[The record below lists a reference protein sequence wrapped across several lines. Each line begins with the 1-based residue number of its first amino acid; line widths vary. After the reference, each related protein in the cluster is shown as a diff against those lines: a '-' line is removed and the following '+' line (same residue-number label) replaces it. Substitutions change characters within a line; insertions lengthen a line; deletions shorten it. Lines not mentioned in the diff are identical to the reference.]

1 MINKLLNNSEPRVAE
16 LFRRLEC
23 IKTTL
28 DRLETSNRQS
38 FGGERFISDRD
49 LSVKLKLSSR
59 ALQEYWAAGVFP
71 YYLISG
77 KVIYKESEIERVLQS
92 VRKAGKLIEE
102 LV

>member
-1 MINKLLNNSEPRVAE
+1 MIFTVEKQRTHNKR
-16 LFRRLEC
+16 
-23 IKTTL
+23 
-28 DRLETSNRQS
+28 

-59 ALQEYWAAGVFP
+59 ALQEYRAAGVFP

-77 KVIYKESEIERVLQS
+77 KVIYKESEIERVLQP